1 MPRRLGMK
9 CPSCQTIFSSPAP
22 QCLKCKLTLHRLDIQ
37 FGAVPRYS
45 RFVTDCSGRLSR
57 RDIAELR
64 RLLRLFN
71 RKFPQSR
78 FSVFVTNQLSTGTIG
93 EYAFWLMNRARFGFA
108 EAVGGDNYDLLL
120 AIDAERSAAALI
132 AGYGLETYIT
142 ERDLERALAQ
152 AASGFHEGDF
162 ARGIRACVEVMISRM
177 REVVKKL
184 EETKTAEEMPATT
197 SDSP

>member
-1 MPRRLGMK
+1 MK
-9 CPSCQTIFSSPAP
+9 CPSCQTIFSAPAP
-22 QCLKCKLTLHRLDIQ
+22 QCPKCKLTLHRLDIQ

-45 RFVTDCSGRLSR
+45 RFVTDCSGRLPR
-57 RDIAELR
+57 RDIADLR

-78 FSVFVTNQLSTGTIG
+78 FSVFVTNQLSAGTIS

-120 AIDAERSAAALI
+120 TIDVERSTAALI

-162 ARGIRACVEVMISRM
+162 AQGIRACVEVMMSRM
-177 REVVKKL
+177 RAIVKKL
-184 EETKTAEEMPATT
+184 EETKTAEETPATT
-197 SDSP
+197 SDTP